1 LSNDGGGHHLHTR
14 SLNTFRDLDRPST
27 FIPSRA
33 HMLCPYD
40 PVRTRM
46 TLVRSPCGSRHSID
60 HTSVDERR
68 IVLLH
73 RGRSHRL
80 RRPVPST
87 SCGTPRGPRKD
98 GRELMELMES
108 AQTPLYYDH
117 HHPHIRRGLCF
128 IRRGSW
134 GRETPLP
141 LLFKPSVLGW
151 RGECSRGAGV
161 EPSTWSP
168 PRFPR
173 F

>member
-1 LSNDGGGHHLHTR
+1 MVAATTSTLDLSTLFETSTAH
-14 SLNTFRDLDRPST
+14 RPSYPLELT
-27 FIPSRA
+27 FYVLMTRA
-33 HMLCPYD
+33 D
-40 PVRTRM
+40 KNEPVRN
-46 TLVRSPCGSRHSID
+46 PCGPRHSID
-60 HTSVDERR
+60 LTSVDERR
-68 IVLLH
+68 IVLLPH
-73 RGRSHRL
+73 GRSHRL

-87 SCGTPRGPRKD
+87 PCGTPRGPRKD
-98 GRELMELMES
+98 GRELMELMEG

-117 HHPHIRRGLCF
+117 HKPRIRRGLCF